1 MKTALLHYWLTNIR
15 GGEKVLKQFS
25 LLYPEADIFTHA
37 CNREIFNSFLP
48 GHRIKETFIS
58 FLPGARK
65 NCQKYLPLM
74 PAALKQLDLRGYDL
88 IISSESGPAKGIR
101 KPAGSRHICYCH
113 TPMRYLW
120 DMYQDYYNS
129 AGISARIAMKLF
141 KNHLRFYDI
150 ASAEN
155 VDYFI
160 ANSRFVSERIQR
172 IYKRESTVIHPPVD
186 VGFFSSFSGE
196 KQDYYLVAGHLQP
209 YKNPRLAL
217 DVFCQNG
224 RRLIVTG
231 TGPLEKQL
239 IREYS
244 GKNITF
250 TGSVSDETLR
260 RLYGSARALIFPGIE
275 DFGIVPLEAQAAGTP
290 VIALRAGGALE
301 TVVEG
306 TTGMFFDLPEPAS
319 LADAV
324 RQFEKSEFS
333 SEKCRRHAQTFSSE
347 IFREKLRNFIDSVS

>member
-1 MKTALLHYWLTNIR
+1 MKTALLHYWLTGIR
-15 GGEKVLKQFS
+15 GGERVLKELS

-37 CNREIFNSFLP
+37 CNRKIFNSFLS
-48 GHRIKETFIS
+48 GHRITETFIS
-58 FLPGARK
+58 ALPGARK
-65 NCQKYLPLM
+65 SCQKYLPLM
-74 PAALKQLDLRGYDL
+74 PAALKKLDLQGYDL
-88 IISSESGPAKGIR
+88 IISSESGPVKGIR
-101 KPAGSRHICYCH
+101 KPAGARHICYCH

-120 DMYQDYYNS
+120 DMYQDYYNA
-129 AGISARIAMKLF
+129 AGLPARAAMKIF
-141 KNHLRFYDI
+141 KNRLRSYDL

-160 ANSRFVSERIQR
+160 ANSYFVAERIQR
-172 IYKRESTVIHPPVD
+172 IYKRGSTVIHPPVD
-186 VGFFSSFSGE
+186 VGFFSSFPEE
-196 KQDYYLVAGHLQP
+196 KQDHYLLAGHLQP

-224 RRLIVTG
+224 RRLIVAG
-231 TGPLEKQL
+231 TGPLEKKL
-239 IREYS
+239 RREYS

-250 TGSVSDETLR
+250 TGFVSDETLR
-260 RLYGSARALIFPGIE
+260 SLYGSARALVFPGVE

-306 TTGMFFDLPEPAS
+306 VTGMFFDLPEPES

-324 RQFEKSEFS
+324 SEFEKTAFS
-333 SEKCRRHAQTFSSE
+333 PEKCRLHAETFSSE
-347 IFREKLRNFIDSVS
+347 IFRKKIRSFIDSVL